1 MQRTVVSCILMFFFI
16 GHAVRAGEP
25 QGKLILDLWEAAY
38 LKGGKAGHV
47 HTTVRE
53 VARGADRILR
63 CGMEL
68 RLTVKRFS
76 DTIQLQMDNGDEET
90 SAGMVTGVFMRQ
102 YLGKDKQLLL
112 TGTVK
117 EKQLFVTADESK
129 ALPPTAWNDAVI
141 GLYRQHRIFQERQV
155 KPGDRFAYA
164 SFELTLNRV
173 IRTQV
178 EVKDYEEVE
187 LLDGSR
193 KRLLRAEV
201 RPEKLRD
208 GQNNPIAL
216 PTQTLWLDETKLPVR
231 KQVEVPGL
239 GTMDLFRGTRDSVQQ
254 AAPLATLTDIGISQ
268 MLPLN
273 RRIPNP
279 YDTESALYRV
289 TFKGDGDPA
298 TTFSTGGRQEIKN
311 IAGKT
316 VDLYVRASRGPVPMA
331 DKKIGAEF
339 TQSSY
344 FINSDDAEVKAHAR
358 RAVRTETDPWQKALR
373 IEKWVHD
380 HMHSTNDEALA
391 TADHVART
399 LQGDCTEYAM
409 LTAAMCRAEGVP
421 SRTAIGLIYADAAE
435 GPAMAF
441 HMWTEVWVQGQWLP
455 MDATL
460 GRGYV
465 GATHVKITDHSWHD
479 TRTMMPLL
487 PVVRVLGKVYI
498 QVLKVNGS

>member
-1 MQRTVVSCILMFFFI
+1 MVIGCLVVFFFI

-25 QGKLILDLWEAAY
+25 QGKVILDLWEAAY
-38 LKGGKAGHV
+38 LKGGKAGYV

-53 VARGADRILR
+53 FERGADTVLRIS
-63 CGMEL
+63 MEL

-90 SAGMVTGVFMRQ
+90 PAGKVTGIFLRQ

-117 EKQLFVTADESK
+117 EKQLFVTMDGTK
-129 ALPPTAWNDAVI
+129 ALSPAAWNDAVI

-155 KPGDRFAYA
+155 KPGDRFAFA
-164 SFELTLNRV
+164 SFEPTLNRV
-173 IRTQV
+173 FHTQV
-178 EVKDYEEVE
+178 EVKDFEEAE
-187 LLDGSR
+187 LLGGVR

-208 GQNNPIAL
+208 EQNNPIGL
-216 PTQTLWLDETKLPVR
+216 PTQTLWLDEYKMPVR
-231 KQVEVPGL
+231 KQVDLPGL
-239 GTMDLFRGTRDSVQQ
+239 GSMNLFRGTRESVLEP
-254 AAPLATLTDIGISQ
+254 APVATLTDIGIGQ
-268 MLPLN
+268 LLPLN
-273 RRIPNP
+273 RRISRP
-279 YDTESALYRV
+279 YDTESALYRI

-298 TTFSTGGRQEIKN
+298 TTFAIGGRQEIKN
-311 IAGKT
+311 VAGKT
-316 VDLYVRASRGPVPMA
+316 VELFVHASRGPLPMA

-358 RAVRTETDPWQKALR
+358 RAVRTETDPWKKALR

-421 SRTAIGLIYADAAE
+421 SRTAIGLVYADAAE

-455 MDATL
+455 VDATL

-465 GATHVKITDHSWHD
+465 GATHLKITDHSWHE
-479 TRTMMPLL
+479 TRTMTPLL
-487 PVVRVLGKVYI
+487 PVMRVLGKVSI
-498 QVLKVNGS
+498 QVINVNGSP